1 MIDKRQIVYKEIVIR
16 FIINFLISKNR
27 DQKIFKYNC
36 KVLIK
41 NNNLVEL
48 LLKKEG
54 KEMYFLIF
62 KIIRVY

>member
-27 DQKIFKYNC
+27 DQKIFKYNF